1 MGATGVAK
9 ADIAQKYRI
18 RKFTPKTVGR
28 LMDVSD
34 EDIDKIAE
42 VQSKTQMYKE
52 FGNSIVVNVLVALFG
67 QMFEGCEEK
76 YKEINNG

>member
-67 QMFEGCEEK
+67 QMFEGHEED